1 MGRVLEVQLIDFPT
15 STSLTHVFGIG
26 SVLGMYF
33 IAQVGSGLLLS
44 FHYIPGDESSFNSIV
59 NVVVEASK
67 GSMLYIVHS
76 VGAGTVF
83 ALLYCHVGKYM
94 MIRSYSTFAII
105 TGTVLLIL
113 IVASSFL
120 GYVLVW

>member
-1 MGRVLEVQLIDFPT
+1 MEIQLVDFPT
-15 STSLTHVFGIG
+15 SSSLTHVFGIG
-26 SVLGMYF
+26 SVLGTYF
-33 IAQVGSGLLLS
+33 AVQVGSGLLLS
-44 FHYIPGDESSFNSIV
+44 FHYIPGDAQSFESIMGII
-59 NVVVEASK
+59 VEASK

-94 MIRSYSTFAII
+94 MIRSYSSFAILS
-105 TGTVLLIL
+105 GTILLIL

>member
-1 MGRVLEVQLIDFPT
+1 M
-15 STSLTHVFGIG
+15 
-26 SVLGMYF
+26 
-33 IAQVGSGLLLS
+33 
-44 FHYIPGDESSFNSIV
+44 
-59 NVVVEASK
+59 NVIVEASK

-83 ALLYCHVGKYM
+83 ALLYCHIAKYM
-94 MIRSYSTFAII
+94 MIRSYSSFAIL

-120 GYVLVW
+120 GYVLLW

>member
-1 MGRVLEVQLIDFPT
+1 MGRLLEVQLIEFPT
-15 STSLTHVFGIG
+15 SAALTHVFGIG
-26 SVLGMYF
+26 SVLGTYF
-33 IAQVGSGLLLS
+33 AAQVGSGLLLS
-44 FHYIPGDESSFNSIV
+44 FHYVPGDTSAFASV
-59 NVVVEASK
+59 MNVIVEASK

-83 ALLYCHVGKYM
+83 ALLYCHVGKSM
-94 MIRSYSTFAII
+94 LVRSYSSYALL
-105 TGTVLLIL
+105 TGTILLVL